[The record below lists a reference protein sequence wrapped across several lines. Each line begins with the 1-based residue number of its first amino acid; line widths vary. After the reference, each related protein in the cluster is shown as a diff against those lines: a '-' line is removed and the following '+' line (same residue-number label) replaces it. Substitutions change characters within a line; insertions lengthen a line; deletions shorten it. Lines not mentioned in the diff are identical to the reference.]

1 MNSNRID
8 FKRIADAA
16 LGRARALVPQWLPGG
31 EMAGAE
37 YKCLNPTRSDHRKGS
52 FSINLV
58 SGVWSDFAT
67 GDSGA
72 DLISLYAYIHHLSQ
86 LDAAKAV
93 AEQLGMAL
101 NSLPGSVKEDKPA
114 RKRSA
119 WVPILPVP
127 ADAPPVPVAHP
138 VRGRSVRRWD
148 YFDQEGHLLGAV
160 HRFQTSDGGKEVLP
174 CVFAQHESS
183 GKREWRWMAF
193 PEPRPLYGLHDLARA
208 PDKPVLLVE
217 GEKCVDAGKVAL
229 ENEFV
234 SVSWSGGSKAIDK
247 SDWPPLA
254 GKVIYAFSDCDAKRD
269 AVGKLLPEHKQ
280 PGMSAMLKIRDLL
293 LKLDPATKFH
303 LVPIPAPGEK
313 PDGWDIADA
322 IDEGMEREA
331 LLTLIRSAPEWH
343 KEPERPLDKPDGPEM
358 PSQSAPEPPSEGE
371 GGDNRVKNKKKSKPI
386 DWNKYNTLADNF
398 VLIYGTDTAFDCVN
412 GVVIKVNH
420 LRLAFG
426 SDYVKMWL
434 NSDRRR
440 MIMPDQLVFDP
451 SCRSTDPQINLFRGF
466 EMRPKRGDCSAIIE
480 LLAHLC
486 ADSAESEQGV
496 EDVIDWTLKWLALP
510 LQRPGTKMRSAL
522 VFHGPQGMGKN
533 LFFEIFTRIY
543 GHYALVV
550 GQEQLEDKFNDW
562 ASQKLFLIG
571 DEVVAR
577 QELFHQKNKL
587 KAFITGETIQINTKM
602 MPLRKEM
609 NHVNVVFLSNEHQ
622 PLALEDGDR
631 RYFVVYTPP
640 VRDDA
645 LYERVAASLKTGGA
659 EAFYRY
665 LLDYDLGGFSEF
677 DIPLMTTAKIDLIE
691 LGLRPAE
698 RFLREWLRGYLP
710 LPLQVCSAGQL
721 YRAFRHWCGLTGER
735 FPPIQEHFSRSV
747 GKSAALIGSRLPNKG
762 PPLRYKVIKLDDSV
776 SGKRAVRMW
785 IPSDYHRPEG
795 VSEGMWAADL
805 MTIFEEKLADFV
817 GSKGVT

>member
-1 MNSNRID
+1 MNTRID

-31 EMAGAE
+31 EMVGAE

-86 LDAAKAV
+86 LDAAKAI
-93 AEQLGMAL
+93 AEQLGINTESSM
-101 NSLPGSVKEDKPA
+101 PVREDKPPEKPA

-119 WVPILPVP
+119 WVPVLPVP
-127 ADAPPVPVAHP
+127 EDVPPVPIAHL
-138 VRGRSVRRWD
+138 VRGKSDRRWD
-148 YFDQEGHLLGAV
+148 YFDQEGRLLGSV
-160 HRFQTSDGGKEVLP
+160 HRFVTSDGGKEILP
-174 CVFAQHESS
+174 CVFAQNESS

-193 PEPRPLYGLHDLARA
+193 PEPRPLYGLRQLAIYPER
-208 PDKPVLLVE
+208 PVMLVE
-217 GEKCVDAGKVAL
+217 GEKCTDIAQSRLGSA
-229 ENEFV
+229 FV
-234 SVSWSGGSKAIDK
+234 GVSWPGGSKAVDK
-247 SDWPPLA
+247 VDWSALA
-254 GKVIYAFSDCDAKRD
+254 GRVIYVWPDCDAKRD
-269 AVGKLLPEHKQ
+269 ADGNLLPLHKQ
-280 PGMSAMLKIRDLL
+280 PGMAAMLKIRDLL
-293 LKLDPATKFH
+293 LKLNPATRFH
-303 LVPIPAPGEK
+303 LVPIPAPDEK

-322 IDEGMEREA
+322 IEEGMDKETLLA
-331 LLTLIRSAPEWH
+331 LTRSAPEWLE
-343 KEPERPLDKPDGPEM
+343 EPERPAQNVPD
-358 PSQSAPEPPSEGE
+358 APPEGE
-371 GGDNRVKNKKKSKPI
+371 GSGKGRKDKKKSKPI
-386 DWNKYNTLADNF
+386 DWDKYNTLVDNF
-398 VLIYGTDTAFDCVN
+398 VLIYGTDTCFDCAN
-412 GVVIKVNH
+412 GMIIKVNH
-420 LRLAFG
+420 LRLVFG

-451 SCRSTDPQINLFRGF
+451 SCKPADPQINLFRGF
-466 EMRPKRGDCSAIIE
+466 EMRPKKGDCSAIIE
-480 LLAHLC
+480 LLSHLC
-486 ADSAESEQGV
+486 GDSAESEQGV
-496 EDVIDWTLKWLALP
+496 ADVIDWTLKWLALP

-587 KAFITGETIQINTKM
+587 KAFITGETIQINAKM

-609 NHVNVVFLSNEHQ
+609 NHINVVFLSNEHQ

-640 VRDDA
+640 WRHDE
-645 LYERVAASLKTGGA
+645 LYKQVKNCLEKGGA
-659 EAFYRY
+659 EAFFWY
-665 LLDYDLGGFSEF
+665 LLDYDLDGFSEF

-698 RFLREWLRGYLP
+698 RFLREWLKGYLP

-735 FPPIQEHFSRSV
+735 FPPIQEHFSKSLIKSV
-747 GKSAALIGSRLPNKG
+747 ALIGSRLPNKG
-762 PPLRYKVIKLDDSV
+762 PPLQYKVIKLDDSV
-776 SGKRAVRMW
+776 SGKRAARMW
-785 IPSDYHRPEG
+785 IPSDYSRPDG
-795 VSEGMWAADL
+795 VSEGVWAANL
-805 MTIFEEKLADFV
+805 MTIFEEKLNAFI

>member
-1 MNSNRID
+1 MNNKID
-8 FKRIADAA
+8 FKRIADAV

-67 GDSGA
+67 GDAGA

-93 AEQLGMAL
+93 AEQLGITL
-101 NSLPGSVKEDKPA
+101 DPSPGSVKEEKPPKNPA

-119 WVPILPVP
+119 WVPVLPVP
-127 ADAPPVPVAHP
+127 GDAPPVPVAHP
-138 VRGRSVRRWD
+138 VRGRSDRRWD
-148 YFDQEGHLLGAV
+148 YFDQDGRLLGAV
-160 HRFQTSDGGKEVLP
+160 HRFQTSDGGKEILP

-193 PEPRPLYGLHDLARA
+193 PEPRPLYGLRELARY
-208 PDKPVLLVE
+208 PEKPVLLVE
-217 GEKCVDAGKVAL
+217 GEKCTDAGRIVL
-229 ENEFV
+229 EGDFV
-234 SVSWSGGSKAIDK
+234 SISWSGGSKAVDK
-247 SDWPPLA
+247 SDWQRLA
-254 GKVIYAFSDCDAKRD
+254 GEVIYVWADCDAKRD
-269 AVGKLLPEHKQ
+269 KAGNLLPEHKQ
-280 PGMSAMLKIRDLL
+280 PGMAAMLRIRDILL
-293 LKLDPATKFH
+293 NLDPATKFYI
-303 LVPIPAPGEK
+303 VPIPAPGEK

-322 IDEGMEREA
+322 IEEGMSKEA
-331 LLTLIRSAPEWH
+331 LLSLIRSAAEVVDFTDEEKVSPPPSGEVNE
-343 KEPERPLDKPDGPEM
+343 KPDKPK
-358 PSQSAPEPPSEGE
+358 QSA
-371 GGDNRVKNKKKSKPI
+371 KKDKEKEI
-386 DWNKYNTLADNF
+386 DWDKYAILKDHFA
-398 VLIYGTDTAFDCVN
+398 LIYGTDTCYDLRHGMIV
-412 GVVIKVNH
+412 KVNH

-426 SDYVKMWL
+426 AGYVKMWL
-434 NSDRRR
+434 NSERRR

-451 SCRSTDPQINLFRGF
+451 SCQTADSQINLFRGF
-466 EMRPKRGDCSAIIE
+466 EMRPRKGDCSVIIE

-486 ADSAESEQGV
+486 ADSAESKQDV
-496 EDVIDWTLKWLALP
+496 ADVIDWVLKWLALP

-550 GQEQLEDKFNDW
+550 GQDQLEDKFNDW

-577 QELFHQKNKL
+577 QELYHHKNKL
-587 KAFITGETIQINTKM
+587 KAFITGETIQINAKM
-602 MPLRKEM
+602 LPLRTEA
-609 NHVNVVFLSNEHQ
+609 NHINVVFLSNEHQ

-640 VRDDA
+640 GRDDV
-645 LYERVAASLKTGGA
+645 LYTRVAASFEKGSV

-665 LLDYDLGGFSEF
+665 LLDYDLDGYSEF
-677 DIPLMTTAKIDLIE
+677 SLPLMTTAKIDLIE
-691 LGLRPAE
+691 LGLKPAD

-735 FPPIQEHFSRSV
+735 FPPIQEHFSKSLI
-747 GKSAALIGSRLPNKG
+747 KSAALIGSRMPNKG
-762 PPLRYKVIKLDDSV
+762 PPLHYKVIKLDDSV

-795 VSEGMWAADL
+795 VTEGAWAANL
-805 MTIFEEKLADFV
+805 MNIFEERLASFT
-817 GSKGVT
+817 GSKEGA